1 MRLSTAPAASSDTE
15 ERGMLL
21 LLSSDT
27 IEGELERVAC
37 DILKIRSEASD
48 KKDPLHVPVAH
59 RHLTIALEDSQ
70 DASLSF
76 AQVEEQLRRLM
87 ESGACTGGGTIER
100 SLSIRKVNERSI
112 ASIIDTLSPLAVLHV
127 KNGRLQGAVEA
138 VVQKS
143 AGSTISIAMP
153 NADLEHSGWIFSL
166 PEMALKGMLLG
177 SICQPHSA
185 KG

>member
-1 MRLSTAPAASSDTE
+1 MRLSAAPAASDTE

-48 KKDPLHVPVAH
+48 KKDPLHIPVAH
-59 RHLTIALEDSQ
+59 RHLTIAVEDSQ

-76 AQVEEQLRRLM
+76 AQVEEHLRRLM
-87 ESGACTGGGTIER
+87 ESGACTGGDTIER
-100 SLSIRKVNERSI
+100 SLSIRKVNERSL
-112 ASIIDTLSPLAVLHV
+112 ASVIDALSPLAILHA
-127 KNGRLQGAVEA
+127 KNGRLRSAVDA
-138 VVQKS
+138 VIRKS
-143 AGSTISIAMP
+143 AGSIISIAMP

-166 PEMALKGMLLG
+166 PEMALKGNCLSDLFCPLSPG
-177 SICQPHSA
+177 V
-185 KG
+185 